1 MHGMLDT
8 HARVAYARVRAE
20 RLRDVMLASEYSRP
34 TDDNAGRREPA
45 RAARFVRA
53 ALPRIHRGTV

>member
-8 HARVAYARVRAE
+8 QSRTAYARERAE
-20 RLRDVMLASEYSRP
+20 RLRDVMQASQRVRHS
-34 TDDNAGRREPA
+34 DDDAGRREPA
-45 RAARFVRA
+45 RVAQP